1 MIRDN
6 FGRSVLNL
14 RISVTQHCNLRC
26 PYCHHEGQESQ
37 TEDSLVEMTA
47 AEIIRIVKI
56 AIGLDVS
63 KIKITGGEPLLRDD
77 ILDIIEGIAG
87 LRGLQ
92 DLAMTTNG
100 TLLAP
105 IAKDLRARGLTRINI
120 SLPSLNGDIYRK
132 ITGGNLTDVVR
143 GIRASVNAGLHPVKM
158 NMLILAGVNETEIS
172 DMIQFAEEN
181 NALLQLIELEPINLS
196 QTYYQ
201 QHHQSMDDIESEL
214 TSRASHIEVRHKM
227 QNRRIYHLAHGKV
240 EVIHPTENS
249 EFCAHCTRLRVT
261 SDGKLKPCLMV
272 NENLV
277 DILTLMRKGTTD
289 EELSRLFMRT
299 CRIREPYYKAQQ
311 LASEF

>member
-1 MIRDN
+1 MIQDN

-14 RISVTQHCNLRC
+14 RVSVTQRCNLRC
-26 PYCHHEGQESQ
+26 PYCHHEGQERR
-37 TEDSLVEMTA
+37 TEDSVVEMTA

-56 AIGLDVS
+56 AIGLDIG

-77 ILDIIEGIAG
+77 ILDIVEGVAG
-87 LRGLQ
+87 LRDIQ

-120 SLPSLNGDIYRK
+120 SLPSLNEDIYRK
-132 ITGGNLTDVVR
+132 ITGGNLTEVVR
-143 GIRASVNAGLHPVKM
+143 GIRASVNAGLHPVKI

-172 DMIQFAEEN
+172 DMIQFAKEN

-201 QHHQSMDDIESEL
+201 QYHQSMDDIEAEL
-214 TSRASHIEVRHKM
+214 TSRASHIEVRHNM
-227 QNRRIYHLAHGKV
+227 QNRRIYHLADGKV
-240 EVIHPTENS
+240 EVIHPTENT

-289 EELSRLFMRT
+289 EELTRLFTET
-299 CRIREPYYKAQQ
+299 CRMREPYYKEQQ
-311 LASEF
+311 LVSEF